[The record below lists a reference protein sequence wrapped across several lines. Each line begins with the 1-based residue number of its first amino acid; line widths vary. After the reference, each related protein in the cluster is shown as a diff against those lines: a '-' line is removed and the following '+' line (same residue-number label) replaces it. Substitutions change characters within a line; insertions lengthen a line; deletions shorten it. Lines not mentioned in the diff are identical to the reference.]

1 MTMLSRRGALAAAFA
16 AGATLLSALPAHAQ
30 ASYPNKPIRLIVPY
44 SPGGLPDTVARVVG
58 QALQERIGQ
67 SVVVE
72 NRPGSNGNV
81 AASVIANSPPDGY
94 TFMLTDGSMFSINP
108 LLYRDLTY
116 DRDKDF
122 VPVASVAHAP
132 LFLAVHPKLPVST
145 LNEFIAY
152 AKANPGKINY
162 GSSGI
167 GSSHHLTME
176 AMKAALKLD
185 LAHIPYKGTGQSVPA
200 LIGGQVETLFSAYPS
215 LAQFVK
221 DNRVKLI
228 ATNAAQRSP
237 QAPDVPAIAEVIP
250 GFDYAVV
257 VGLLARSGTPKPAME
272 KIAMEMSA
280 ILKQPDVLQRF
291 TASGIEAVWAG
302 PDDYAR
308 VIKGENERVAK
319 AVEAAGLKPE

>member
-1 MTMLSRRGALAAAFA
+1 MKMLSRRGVLAATFA
-16 AGATLLSALPAHAQ
+16 VGVSALCVCSAQ
-30 ASYPNKPIRLIVPY
+30 AQAPYPSKPVRLIVPY
-44 SPGGLPDTVARVVG
+44 SPGGLPDTIARVVG

-67 SVVVE
+67 PVVVE

-81 AASVIANSPPDGY
+81 AASVIASSPPDGY
-94 TFMLTDGSMFSINP
+94 TFMVTDGSMFSINP

-122 VPVASVAHAP
+122 APVASLARAP
-132 LFLAVHPKLPVST
+132 LFLAVHPRVPVST
-145 LNEFIAY
+145 LKEFIAS
-152 AKANPGKINY
+152 AKANPGKLNY

-176 AMKAALKLD
+176 AMKAALKID

-200 LIGGQVETLFSAYPS
+200 LIGGQVEVLFSAYPS

-228 ATNAAQRSP
+228 ASNASQRSP
-237 QAPDVPAIAEVIP
+237 LAPDTPAIAEVIP
-250 GFDYAVV
+250 GFDYAVII
-257 VGLLARSGTPKPAME
+257 GLLARSGTPKAAAE
-272 KIAMEMSA
+272 KIATEMNA
-280 ILKQPDVLQRF
+280 VLKQPDVLQRF
-291 TASGIEAVWAG
+291 TALGIEALWAG
-302 PDDYAR
+302 SDDYGR

-319 AVEAAGLKPE
+319 AVEAAGLKPD